1 MKTWQEYYWS
11 CTCDVEILAL
21 WIIYTP
27 EVQLNRYQKPCRH
40 ILNEGT
46 LKPKPSFWLVNFS
59 ECRDPV
65 IWGVEI
71 LIQGIYES
79 KRCFKRNAPLEHSD
93 CWDCSLPHSFK
104 YLEKLKQN
112 KSSQFFVKC
121 FWAPLFSWYFLCHF
135 RYRTFIF
142 LLSYKMWG
150 LYCIVINSE
159 L

>member
-79 KRCFKRNAPLEHSD
+79 KRCFKRNAPLEHSN

-112 KSSQFFVKC
+112 KTSPFFLLNVSGLHC
-121 FWAPLFSWYFLCHF
+121 SHDISYATFGIERLFSCFLTRCGAS
-135 RYRTFIF
+135 TI
-142 LLSYKMWG
+142 
-150 LYCIVINSE
+150 
-159 L
+159 